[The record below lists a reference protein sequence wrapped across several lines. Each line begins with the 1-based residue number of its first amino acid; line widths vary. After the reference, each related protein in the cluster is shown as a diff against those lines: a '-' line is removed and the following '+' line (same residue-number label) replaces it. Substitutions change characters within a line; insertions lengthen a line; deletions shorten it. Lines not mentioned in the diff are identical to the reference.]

1 MLIPDTTFIKI
12 KESSTSASHN
22 SIIPATTSL
31 NIRARFRFSHNS
43 VKIKLLNAHGKR
55 KINLS
60 SVG

>member
-22 SIIPATTSL
+22 SIIPAITSL

-43 VKIKLLNAHGKR
+43 VKIKLLNAHGKE
-55 KINLS
+55 K
-60 SVG
+60 